1 MPKIQNSFLK
11 GKMNNDLDERLVP
24 KGEYRDAQNILIT
37 QSENS
42 DVGAVE
48 NIQGNA
54 LALNTPFT
62 RENPSLETI
71 GYFADTLNKR
81 AFWFVTD
88 FAGNT
93 SDIRSM
99 SRASSTNTC
108 AILMGELDSSATAAQ
123 ILVSGHFLNFSTNHL
138 ITGVNLIDDL
148 LFFTDNYNQP
158 RKINITT
165 ASANSSNYTHEEQIS
180 VAKVSPHLSPIL
192 FEQDFIAEE
201 GGLTQGSA
209 ISTNQNITS
218 DFLKDR
224 FVRFSY
230 RYKYEDGE
238 FTTMAPFTQI
248 VFKPLNNGVIDSRIS
263 TDLNITDYQDV
274 YSKNIVDIMKNDYN
288 QIDVRIPLPSIEDYN
303 EDETSDWQN
312 DLGLSKIE
320 ILIKDSEEDV
330 VKVIKE
336 ININATDFTNNVQ
349 KFRGINDLEP
359 TVTYFRYVYKHT
371 YRSEKPFKVLEDKQ
385 ITRVFDQVPLRAKAQ
400 EISGN
405 RVIYANFTENYELP
419 KDNNGKTGVNY
430 VISTKVKGFNDFND
444 EGDVI
449 LNINSEAYKDVYQ
462 FNSLKQRRKYQVGI
476 VLSDRFGRQSPVI
489 LSTNVT
495 SSGSSDTIFHENI
508 TEDFSGNS
516 GTFSTYSW
524 GEGSNPAEATIGKSL
539 FIDFIENEI
548 VAAKDLYNGD
558 ITSDSYNP
566 YGWYSYK
573 IVVQQREQDYYNVYV
588 NHPADNW
595 SNENNSHDDVHGFTW
610 VTLYGDNI
618 NKVPRDVS
626 EVSEVRENVAGSD
639 TKLFPKVVKKDVHNE
654 NSFSTRS
661 VPGTFTEST
670 EVMTIGTAREQGI
683 LTQEDLDKDRVH
695 DFIMAQRNPLVA
707 QLKSIG
713 TNNRIKY
720 GIEVRA
726 SQENDD
732 NKRYL
737 TFGNNNETIPYVRVG
752 HQLTKGPLGG
762 INDELGPIHDQ
773 IIAKEAFKFGIGSA
787 NSESRT
793 VSILAPS
800 GGETLPIRLGQILE
814 FRKNPSDVET
824 INFLNATVITHA
836 TGSDTLTILGDSA
849 GEDLYDAWSVGGV
862 VSVTEEAESGGAPPG
877 VSVGVV
883 QGLEQVVPYTTI
895 FVNGQ
900 LFNGIVPANTYI
912 EAMYIENDNYTVIL
926 NSFGQDPIP
935 AGATFTP
942 GNGQQGT
949 LTTFQ
954 FANTDSP
961 NNDSFQIFRS
971 STNTTAIREIHGNE
985 VIVRRPVLI
994 DVKLDG
1000 DENTRIRLEFDRAP
1014 FPADVTNQETG
1025 TLNIAL
1031 FDPIIIKNVTSETND
1046 DGEVEQKIQLSHDV
1060 EINENEK
1067 FTIQN
1072 LEQEPIAVRTGL
1084 TVLETDPVVSNID
1097 IYYESSTSGLIK
1109 DLHNR
1114 LKADSEN
1121 IEYDNSVL
1129 EIGYFNT
1136 FILAGGGTTE
1146 QQNVGEF
1153 HIEES
1158 RIKGEF
1164 NGKSVDYGVRA
1175 HLVDTEYTQRTRGNA
1190 LIHSGIFNAKTLV
1203 NKTNEFSIGENITKA
1218 VDIQNGS
1225 IQKLYAE
1232 DTNLI
1237 IFQENKV
1244 NIAAID
1250 KDIIFTQ
1257 EGQPLSTASKV
1268 VIGQVVS
1275 VAGKY
1280 GISKNPESFAV
1291 HGNRKYF
1298 ADKNRGTI
1306 MRLSRD
1312 GLTPISD
1319 AGMRSFF
1326 RDNLKKA
1333 QLIYGM
1339 YDEQKNKYVVS
1350 LQNDTEVMTRQ
1361 HEIASSSTSTSL
1373 SSQTYATLSYD
1384 EASKGWVSFYTYK
1397 PTFGFSLSNEFYT
1410 YNNDKLFQHYRDD
1423 VQRCKFYSNA
1433 NPDPANI
1440 EFVFN
1445 DQPSTIKNF
1454 HTIDYEGSTGWQMSS
1469 AETDMHQ
1476 AFPILSS
1483 DTTVDALSIAVNFV
1497 NKENKYYGHIR
1508 NNTTTT
1514 ALNQIVGV
1522 DLSGIK
1528 GYFNKVKMQ
1537 YWKPTEA
1544 IASSVNKA
1552 ELYAVSSE
1560 TVYSSQ

>member
-24 KGEYRDAQNILIT
+24 KGEYLDAQNILIT
-37 QSENS
+37 QSEGS
-42 DVGAVE
+42 DVGAIE
-48 NIQGNA
+48 NIKGNA
-54 LALNTPFT
+54 LALNSPLL
-62 RENPSLETI
+62 REDPNLETI

-81 AFWFVTD
+81 AFWFVTNFTGD
-88 FAGNT
+88 NN
-93 SDIRSM
+93 DIRSM
-99 SRASSTNTC
+99 SRAQSTNTC
-108 AILMGELDSSATAAQ
+108 GIIVGDLNGSETNAN
-123 ILVSGHFLNFSTNHL
+123 ILVSGHFLNFSKDHL

-148 LFFTDNYNQP
+148 LFWTDNYNQP
-158 RKINITT
+158 RKINITK
-165 ASANSSNYTHEEQIS
+165 ALENSSYYTNEEQIS
-180 VAKVSPHLSPIL
+180 VAKVSPHLSPVL
-192 FEQDFIAEE
+192 FEQDFLPDED
-201 GGLTQGSA
+201 GLTQSSA

-248 VFKPLNNGVIDSRIS
+248 VFKPLNNGIIDSRIS
-263 TDLNITDYQDV
+263 TDLNVTDYQDV

-288 QIDVRIPLPSIEDYN
+288 QVDIRIPLPSIDDYN
-303 EDETSDWQN
+303 EDEALDWQN
-312 DLGLSKIE
+312 DLGLSRIE

-336 ININATDFTNNVQ
+336 ININATDFANNVQ
-349 KFRGINDLEP
+349 KFRVINDLDP

-405 RVIYANFTENYELP
+405 RVVYANFTENYELP
-419 KDNNGKTGVNY
+419 QDSSGKTGVNY
-430 VISTKVKGFNDFND
+430 VIDTKVKGYNDFTED
-444 EGDVI
+444 YDVI
-449 LNINSEAYKDVYQ
+449 NNINSESYKDVYK

-476 VLSDRFGRQSPVI
+476 ILSDRFGRQSPVI
-489 LSTNVT
+489 LSTNVG
-495 SSGSSDTIFHENI
+495 SSGSSDTVSHENI

-516 GTFSTYSW
+516 EDFGTYSW
-524 GEGSNPAEATIGKSL
+524 GGGGAIGKSL
-539 FIDFIENEI
+539 FIDFLENEI
-548 VAAKDLYNGD
+548 VQPEDLYNGD

-639 TKLFPKVVKKDVHNE
+639 TKLFPKVVKKDTHSE

-683 LTQEDLDKDRVH
+683 LSQEDLDKDRVH
-695 DFIMAQRNPLVA
+695 DFVMAQRNPLVA

-713 TNNRIKY
+713 TNNRVKY

-752 HQLTKGPLGG
+752 HQLAKGPIGG
-762 INDELGPIHDQ
+762 INDEFGPIHDQ
-773 IIAKEAFKFGIGSA
+773 IIAKEAFTFTKNIV

-793 VSILAPS
+793 VTITAPS
-800 GGETLPIRLGQILE
+800 DGELLPIRLGQVIE
-814 FRKNPSDVET
+814 FEKNPSDQSTVEF
-824 INFLNATVITHA
+824 INATVVSHA
-836 TGSDTLTILGDSA
+836 TGSDTLVILGDSA
-849 GEDLYDAWSVGGV
+849 GEVLYDAWHLSVGQGSSVVVTQESDNGSLPPGISIGEVDGLDYV
-862 VSVTEEAESGGAPPG
+862 VSYETVF
-877 VSVGVV
+877 
-883 QGLEQVVPYTTI
+883 I
-895 FVNGQ
+895 NGE
-900 LFNGIVPANTYI
+900 LFNGIVPPNVYI
-912 EAMYIENDNYTVIL
+912 DSMYEVNGNYTVIL
-926 NSFGQDPIP
+926 NTLVGDPIP
-935 AGATFTP
+935 VGTTFTP
-942 GNGQQGT
+942 PGEQGI
-949 LTTFQ
+949 LSTF
-954 FANTDSP
+954 NYVNVDLP
-961 NNDSFQIFRS
+961 DNESFQIFRS

-1000 DENTRIRLEFDRAP
+1000 TSSERIRMEFDMAP
-1014 FPADVTNQETG
+1014 FPVNVTDSDQG
-1025 TLNIAL
+1025 TLRLAL

-1046 DGEVEQKIQLSHDV
+1046 DGEVEQKIQLSHDL

-1121 IEYDNSVL
+1121 IEYDNSIL

-1136 FILAGGGTTE
+1136 FILTGGGTTQE
-1146 QQNVGEF
+1146 QNVGEF
-1153 HIEES
+1153 HVEES

-1250 KDIIFTQ
+1250 KDVIFTQ

-1268 VIGQVVS
+1268 VIGQVQS
-1275 VAGKY
+1275 YTGKY

-1291 HGNRKYF
+1291 YGGRKYF

-1306 MRLSRD
+1306 MRLSQD

-1326 RDNLKKA
+1326 RDNLTKTKR
-1333 QLIYGM
+1333 IYGA

-1350 LQNDTEVMTRQ
+1350 LQSDTENMTR
-1361 HEIASSSTSTSL
+1361 HSEIASSSSSTSL
-1373 SSQTYATLSYD
+1373 SSQNYATLSFD

-1423 VQRCKFYSNA
+1423 VQRCKFYNNT

-1454 HTIDYEGSTGWQMSS
+1454 HSIDYEGSVGWKMSS
-1469 AETDMHQ
+1469 AETDMHK

-1483 DTTVDALSIAVNFV
+1483 DTSVNALTIPVNFV

-1544 IASSVNKA
+1544 IASNVNKG
-1552 ELYAVSSE
+1552 ELYAVGSE